1 MRERRRAAAEQPR
14 ARARPDETED
24 RLRSWIRSVDP
35 EAEVSLGPPG
45 AARAGRGVSV
55 YLLDIAP
62 QPPARGAS
70 RPPLQLSLRYLV
82 TTWAEDP
89 AAADRLLVD
98 LAYSAMEQTDLE
110 VDLQPLTP
118 ATWTA
123 LQAVA
128 RPSFV
133 LRVTARRS
141 RARPP
146 APPVLLPLRL
156 RSAQPS
162 VLAGVVRGPGGVPL
176 TDATVAIPEIGRE
189 TRTDRQGRF
198 QLFGVPGPP
207 LSTHL
212 VVRAK
217 GTETS
222 VKLPKDPARA
232 RALVIEIS
240 SLEGTHA

>member
-1 MRERRRAAAEQPR
+1 MRERRRSPTERPR
-14 ARARPDETED
+14 ARVRSDETED
-24 RLRSWIRSVDP
+24 RLRAWIRSVDP
-35 EAEVSLGPPG
+35 EAEISLRPPG
-45 AARAGRGVSV
+45 EARAGRGVSV

-62 QPPARGAS
+62 QPPARGAG

-110 VDLQPLTP
+110 VDLEALPP
-118 ATWTA
+118 VTWTA

-133 LRVTARRS
+133 LRVTVRRS

-156 RSAQPS
+156 RSAQPAL
-162 VLAGVVRGPGGVPL
+162 VAGVVRGPGGVPL
-176 TDATVAIPEIGRE
+176 ADAAVAIPGIGRE
-189 TRTDRQGRF
+189 ARTDRQGRF
-198 QLFGVPGPP
+198 QLAGVPGPP

-232 RALVIEIS
+232 RALVIEIN
-240 SLEGTHA
+240 SLEGTNA